1 MYRTAIFG
9 VYCVHECMCVC
20 VCMCL
25 CMHVCGCVCVCI
37 YVCGCTC
44 TCTTCVCIESDISYN
59 IVYNWRFGLL
69 HVGALIQRHPGRA
82 KLTPVLSQ
90 PEHAHATMACVWFPP
105 EQCTFKTIRQAVC
118 VHLCV
123 CMCMCMHTS
132 SYVCMCAMRMKFLA
146 VNTITTLV
154 Y

>member
-1 MYRTAIFG
+1 MYRTANFG
-9 VYCVHECMCVC
+9 VYCVHECMSVC
-20 VCMCL
+20 VCACACVWMCM
-25 CMHVCGCVCVCI
+25 CVYMCVDVHVHAQRV
-37 YVCGCTC
+37 
-44 TCTTCVCIESDISYN
+44 CVCIESDISYN

-105 EQCTFKTIRQAVC
+105 EQCTFKTRQQAVC

-132 SYVCMCAMRMKFLA
+132 SCVCMCAMRMKFLA